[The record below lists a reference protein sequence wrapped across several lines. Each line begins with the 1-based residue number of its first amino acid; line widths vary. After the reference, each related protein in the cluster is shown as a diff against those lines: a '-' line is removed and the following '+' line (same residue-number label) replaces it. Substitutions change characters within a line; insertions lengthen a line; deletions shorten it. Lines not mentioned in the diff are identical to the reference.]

1 MTKFFKAFALVVLCL
16 AVLSVA
22 AFAAEEIEANND
34 GTFSVTYAEGTANQ
48 YYAIVVVAGTYTE
61 EQTPTISEDT
71 VLHID
76 QVTAGENGAIF
87 DDFIPRTDDAATV
100 YIGGS
105 DLDDGPVIAGYINS
119 EPAVNSYKVSVAV
132 SADSDAAATVVLSAG
147 ETLVTAV
154 YNETTEKY
162 EATVAEGTYKLT
174 VNVPKHLSYTKNE
187 FVVAA
192 DVEKAVTLK
201 GGDADSSG
209 TVDFDDLTLILN
221 NYKKAVADAD
231 VDGSGTVDFDDLTI
245 VLNNYKKT
253 ATVE

>member
-119 EPAVNSYKVSVAV
+119 APVVTNYKVSVAV
-132 SADSDAAATVVLSAG
+132 KADSDAAATVVLTAG

-174 VNVPKHLSYTKNE
+174 VNVPKHLSYTMNE
-187 FVVAA
+187 LVVAA

-201 GGDADSSG
+201 GGD
-209 TVDFDDLTLILN
+209 
-221 NYKKAVADAD
+221 
-231 VDGSGTVDFDDLTI
+231 VDGSGTVNEVDLGNILTDFSSTTSDYDITGDGVVNEVDLGI
-245 VLNNYKKT
+245 VLTNFSST
-253 ATVE
+253 SVVE